1 MNEQFDEVTDS
12 TPNIEQFEMPGEL
25 EYACFRCGEC
35 CRLWVFVNYDEADRI
50 AEYVKL
56 PRNEFTIE
64 YWDRDVSPEECL
76 VLCQKDDACVFLR
89 EKADSRKKYCGIY
102 ELRPK
107 VCREF
112 VPSLMRKE
120 CQGGLT
126 KFWGLTATPTGQLN
140 GSNDRI
146 RVFADYLKKM
156 VFGDGRGGQARGM
169 GS

>member
-1 MNEQFDEVTDS
+1 MDEQFDEVTDS
-12 TPNIEQFEMPGEL
+12 TPNIEQFNAPSEP

-35 CRLWVFVNYDEADRI
+35 CRLWVFVNYEEADRI

-56 PRNEFTIE
+56 PRKEFTIE
-64 YWDRDVSPEECL
+64 YWDRDVSSEECL
-76 VLCQKDDACVFLR
+76 VLNQKDDACVFLCG
-89 EKADSRKKYCGIY
+89 KTDSREKYCGIY

-126 KFWGLTATPTGQLN
+126 KYWNLTATPTGRLEGN
-140 GSNDRI
+140 NEVIG
-146 RVFADYLKKM
+146 VFYEYLKKM
-156 VFGDGRGGQARGM
+156 VFGSGKGG
-169 GS
+169 